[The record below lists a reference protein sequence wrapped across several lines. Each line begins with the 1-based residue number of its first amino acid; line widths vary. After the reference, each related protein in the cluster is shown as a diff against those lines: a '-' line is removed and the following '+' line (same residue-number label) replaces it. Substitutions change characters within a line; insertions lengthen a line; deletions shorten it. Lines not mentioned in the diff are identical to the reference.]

1 MSGVIAPRLSL
12 NSNAF
17 RAGVSIVSQD
27 AIVAALALFPDR
39 RAARGLPPKV
49 ISERIDDA
57 IRMGIDMGTIAPDR
71 SAARPG
77 LLPGAKLTLP
87 ACRPAE
93 KPSSTAGIR
102 SGPDGCRSPHD
113 PQYGG

>member
-1 MSGVIAPRLSL
+1 MSSKWTWLSALTPGKLLLRFLTEMSGVIAPRLSL

-39 RAARGLPPKV
+39 RPARGLSPKI

-57 IRMGIDMGTIAPDR
+57 IRMGSYGYD
-71 SAARPG
+71 
-77 LLPGAKLTLP
+77 
-87 ACRPAE
+87 
-93 KPSSTAGIR
+93 SSG
-102 SGPDGCRSPHD
+102 SF
-113 PQYGG
+113 GGSS